1 MGLPDYMALSML
13 TAARFVNI
21 QGELVLVDSAEK
33 VAQIVGSAPASP
45 PVIAAA
51 TDTKVRNQ
59 HSFRLCESLF
69 FGNVSF
75 GGLDR

>member
-1 MGLPDYMALSML
+1 MGLPDSMALSML
-13 TAARFVNI
+13 TSTRFANI

-45 PVIAAA
+45 AVIAAA
-51 TDTKVRNQ
+51 TDTKVRHR

-69 FGNVSF
+69 LGNVSF